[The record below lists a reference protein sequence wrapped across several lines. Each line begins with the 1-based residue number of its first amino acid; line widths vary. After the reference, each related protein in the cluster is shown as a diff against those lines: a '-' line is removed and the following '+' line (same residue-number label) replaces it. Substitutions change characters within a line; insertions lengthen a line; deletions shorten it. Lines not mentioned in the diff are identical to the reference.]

1 MSIPAA
7 VVVAAITL
15 VGNRLLMPVPTE
27 EIARLR
33 EDVRELKRDV
43 GELTRTH
50 AALLQDKEER
60 AEAKRN
66 AALVEALRAQAGK
79 AP

>member
-1 MSIPAA
+1 VAIIT
-7 VVVAAITL
+7 VVGTRMLA
-15 VGNRLLMPVPTE
+15 PVPTE

-33 EDVRELKRDV
+33 EDVRELKVHV

-66 AALVEALRAQAGK
+66 AAIIEAIRAGK